1 MAIVKCPNCGNEIS
15 DESEVCIYCYAD
27 IEKVK
32 QQKIKEEKQ
41 KEEEKQRAKEERER
55 FKKMLPSRNKVFAML
70 VFSIL
75 LLFLALGFLIDISII
90 DKYKDSISNLQS
102 QLIIIIFILL
112 SLTSFLVGLALLIN
126 CIKKIKSF
134 FTGEATILFNQ
145 LQEAKREQQR
155 LLEIEEAKKAQEMP
169 VKKTI
174 KCNVC
179 ERIVPFG
186 TKKCI
191 YCNNEIDEV
200 DRFDINDNLGD
211 KKIEIPM
218 RKLGPNYNPFL
229 VYMRGKYRFWGELDE
244 DRMIDAY
251 YEMLTFDL
259 VEFVIEFGLYISFLI
274 VSFIVYLVAFNTIFR
289 MVFFSQIII
298 LFIFLLFV
306 LLPLSI
312 LFGKKKI
319 IIP

>member
-41 KEEEKQRAKEERER
+41 KEEEKQRAKEEQKR
-55 FKKMLPSRNKVFAML
+55 FKELLPSRNKVFAQLMFSLFL
-70 VFSIL
+70 VFMSFSFI
-75 LLFLALGFLIDISII
+75 FDIYVFNEYKGNFEKEIFTSII
-90 DKYKDSISNLQS
+90 IV
-102 QLIIIIFILL
+102 F
-112 SLTSFLVGLALLIN
+112 SFLSICCFIIGLVLFIN
-126 CIKKIKSF
+126 SIKKSKKY

-145 LQEAKREQQR
+145 VQEAKREQQR
-155 LLEIEEAKKAQEMP
+155 LLEIEEAKKKQEMP

-218 RKLGPNYNPFL
+218 GKLDPNYNPVFL
-229 VYMRGKYRFWGELDE
+229 YMREKYRLWGELEE

-251 YEMLTFDL
+251 CHMLAYDL
-259 VEFVIEFGLYISFLI
+259 AETLFA
-274 VSFIVYLVAFNTIFR
+274 YLVAISIVVPYIIAMIILSNVIIATTFFLSFLFIIFYL
-289 MVFFSQIII
+289 
-298 LFIFLLFV
+298 LFIF
-306 LLPLSI
+306 LPLSI